1 MIKGQFFLLFLMLF
15 SGFSYAD
22 PVVILNSTDTTAY
35 DIGDWITY
43 KLKVYNATAEQVK
56 WPTPES
62 FKDFD
67 FIRVEEAKEVT
78 VNKQKVVVKEYIFS
92 KYEPGL
98 FQFPIIYINVDNGEK
113 KSIRKT
119 KPINIEVMGLQIDTS
134 IDIMPIKA
142 PIEVPLTLKDYLPLI
157 LGCAGGL
164 LLIGLLFYL
173 VKRLNDKKE
182 NTPPPPK
189 VVLPA
194 HVIASEQ
201 FEQLKLKKL
210 WQQGEVKAYYS
221 EISEILK
228 GYIEQRFDQNTLEKT
243 TAEIIEG
250 FTHKAYQNESK
261 ATLEKT
267 LQMCDLVKF
276 AKAKPNA
283 NQHDLTISEAE
294 KFVAETKEIVMQ
306 QSANG
311 LTENE
316 GGAT

>member
-1 MIKGQFFLLFLMLF
+1 MIRGKFLLLILILF
-15 SGFSYAD
+15 SGYLHAD
-22 PVVILNSTDTTAY
+22 PVVILNSTDTSAY

-43 KLKVYNATAEQVK
+43 KLEVYNATAEEVN

-67 FIRVEEAKEVT
+67 FIKVEEAKEVT
-78 VNKQKVVVKEYIFS
+78 INKQKVLVKEYTFS
-92 KYEPGL
+92 KYEPGQ
-98 FQFPIIYINVDNGEK
+98 FQFPIIYITVKKDEK

-142 PIEVPLTLKDYLPLI
+142 PIEVPLTLRDYLPLI

-173 VKRLNDKKE
+173 VKKLKDKKE

-189 VVLPA
+189 IILPA
-194 HVIASEQ
+194 HVVANEQ
-201 FEQLKLKKL
+201 FEQLKMKKL
-210 WQQGEVKAYYS
+210 WQQGEIKAYYS

-228 GYIEQRFDQNTLEKT
+228 SYIEQRFEQNTLEKT

-250 FTHKAYQNESK
+250 FTHKAYQNENKSS
-261 ATLEKT
+261 LEKT

-276 AKAKPNA
+276 AKAKPNDD
-283 NQHDLTISEAE
+283 QHGLTLTEAE
-294 KFVAETKEIVMQ
+294 SFVNETKEIVMQ
-306 QSANG
+306 ESADG
-311 LTENE
+311 LTEIE
-316 GGAT
+316 GGES